1 MNKLYNRSMKKGTR
15 VRVLA
20 TGELGT
26 VADKTLIRKDGKV
39 RTYCNVKLDKNPKQD
54 TWFFSDLLGDTKEC
68 AFVIFSDQ
76 TDKKIIVGVEIDHEQ
91 NCICNLKVAGLPDEP
106 EKHQGLY
113 KYLAATFINVFNKC
127 RPCTTKEQ

>member
-1 MNKLYNRSMKKGTR
+1 MKKGTR
-15 VRVLA
+15 VRILR
-20 TGELGT
+20 TNEIGT
-26 VADKTLIRKDGKV
+26 IEDNILIRKNGIV
-39 RTYCNVKLDKNPKQD
+39 RTYCKVRLDKNPKQD
-54 TWFFSDLLGDTKEC
+54 TWFFSDLLGDIKEC